1 MPMAA
6 FHPRAA
12 LRGVQCQR
20 GMLSA
25 SERRDSV
32 NSTVAGWVTAPS
44 LSQALADTTLSIDGV
59 RRPSLD
65 QDFIS
70 AGSCYGG

>member
-1 MPMAA
+1 MV
-6 FHPRAA
+6 RSV
-12 LRGVQCQR
+12 RGDAVSKWRCR
-20 GMLSA
+20 
-25 SERRDSV
+25 ERRDSV
-32 NSTVAGWVTAPS
+32 NSTVAGWAAAPS

-70 AGSCYGG
+70 AGSYYGG